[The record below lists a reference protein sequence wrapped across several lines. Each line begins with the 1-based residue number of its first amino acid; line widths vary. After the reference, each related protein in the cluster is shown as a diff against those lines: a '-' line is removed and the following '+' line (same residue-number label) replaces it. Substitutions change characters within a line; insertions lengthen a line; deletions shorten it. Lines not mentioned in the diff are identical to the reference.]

1 MNFTFTWILD
11 KFGFQAKPAF
21 DFPAQ
26 KEVKPAAKKV
36 AKKTVKKAT
45 TRKPKTK

>member
-21 DFPAQ
+21 DFPV
-26 KEVKPAAKKV
+26 VKKATKV
-36 AKKTVKKAT
+36 AAKKTVKKAT